1 MYDTDHL
8 SSAGSSL
15 IAQRLLDRGE
25 LSFFFAGNNRAE

>member
-1 MYDTDHL
+1 MYDTNHL

-25 LSFFFAGNNRAE
+25 LSFLLTDNSRAE